1 MTIMT
6 KQEALL
12 KAQALRKELERNSYL
27 YYVEDMPTIT
37 DAEYD
42 SLMRQLRAIEAEYP
56 ELVTPDS
63 PTQHVGGYAKPGF
76 TEVHHITPLLSLAN
90 AFSPEEMEEFDRRVH
105 EGLPKDAKVEYV
117 VEPKIDGLAC
127 SIIYE
132 NGRFVRAATRG
143 DGMVGE
149 NVTENV
155 RTIKNIPKVLSS
167 LPGVPIPELLDVRGE
182 VYMPRHAFLKLN
194 EERVERGETEF
205 ANPRNAAAGSLRQLD
220 PRVTARR
227 SLAFFAYGIGTGAL
241 DTHND
246 SMDRLEAYG
255 FTTTEGRTKV
265 ATIEEANALIA
276 RHGERR
282 KSLGY
287 DTDGVVVKVNAVW
300 QQNILGAT
308 GKDPRWAMAYNSRP
322 NRRKRRCGILLSKWA
337 ERASL
342 HRRLSLIP

>member
-1 MTIMT
+1 
-6 KQEALL
+6 
-12 KAQALRKELERNSYL
+12 
-27 YYVEDMPTIT
+27 
-37 DAEYD
+37 
-42 SLMRQLRAIEAEYP
+42 
-56 ELVTPDS
+56 
-63 PTQHVGGYAKPGF
+63 
-76 TEVHHITPLLSLAN
+76 
-90 AFSPEEMEEFDRRVH
+90 
-105 EGLPKDAKVEYV
+105 
-117 VEPKIDGLAC
+117 
-127 SIIYE
+127 
-132 NGRFVRAATRG
+132 
-143 DGMVGE
+143 
-149 NVTENV
+149 
-155 RTIKNIPKVLSS
+155 
-167 LPGVPIPELLDVRGE
+167 
-182 VYMPRHAFLKLN
+182 MPRHAFLKREN
-194 EERVERGETEF
+194 GVERGETEF

-308 GKDPRWAMAYNSRP
+308 GKIPAGPWPINSRP

-337 ERASL
+337 GRASL